1 MKKSRFAA
9 VFIVLW
15 LTSGSSVLGAV
26 RQFSTE
32 VDNEVMTGDI
42 SISIQEYQWNEEG
55 ERVPYIDGKRVV
67 PNEKAVK
74 IVTIVNEA
82 EPAWIRAKAEFS
94 GFAGTAGG
102 EAVLEGIPD
111 GWIKC
116 GAYYYWTRPAE
127 KGEKL
132 LFFDHVRIPGDWSEE
147 EGEKKFAID
156 VTAQAIQQA
165 HFIPDFQSEDPWF
178 GIPIEQCVHSEHT
191 WHRDWE
197 DVRLA
202 IIFENGADGF
212 FKTEQDFF
220 HGFSTWMP
228 GDTKASS
235 FLLGNRSGRPVDIY
249 FKTRVPGQAEDSIK
263 LLETMTLT
271 IEKENMVIYEGPL
284 HGKVLEEGLLLAS
297 LQGTGHEETIA
308 FRVDMPKWLQN
319 QSAMQKARVQW
330 IFSADYISSS
340 SDHGGDGGENT
351 KVEEGEDA
359 FQEKE
364 ITYGT
369 ISVGKRLRRQYLAD
383 DTLVSF
389 MKGLLP
395 KTGDGSWQQEFFTA
409 AVLAGAALLILTLVG
424 KKAGMWGKEESD
436 DS

>member
-127 KGEKL
+127 KGEEL

-165 HFIPDFQSEDPWF
+165 HFIPDFQSENPWF
-178 GIPIEQCVHSEHT
+178 GIPIEQC
-191 WHRDWE
+191 
-197 DVRLA
+197 L
-202 IIFENGADGF
+202 
-212 FKTEQDFF
+212 
-220 HGFSTWMP
+220 
-228 GDTKASS
+228 
-235 FLLGNRSGRPVDIY
+235 
-249 FKTRVPGQAEDSIK
+249 
-263 LLETMTLT
+263 
-271 IEKENMVIYEGPL
+271 
-284 HGKVLEEGLLLAS
+284 S
-297 LQGTGHEETIA
+297 LIHI
-308 FRVDMPKWLQN
+308 
-319 QSAMQKARVQW
+319 
-330 IFSADYISSS
+330 
-340 SDHGGDGGENT
+340 
-351 KVEEGEDA
+351 
-359 FQEKE
+359 
-364 ITYGT
+364 
-369 ISVGKRLRRQYLAD
+369 
-383 DTLVSF
+383 
-389 MKGLLP
+389 
-395 KTGDGSWQQEFFTA
+395 
-409 AVLAGAALLILTLVG
+409 
-424 KKAGMWGKEESD
+424 
-436 DS
+436 